1 MVQTSSQSTV
11 NKIEMRLRGKGRGS
25 IVFQQDY
32 ADCGTP
38 SAVKSTFHRMYTD
51 GMLVR
56 LAHGI
61 YYYPKEDKEY
71 GLGFIY
77 PSVED
82 IAQAIAKRD
91 KAKIVPMGAEVR
103 THLIPLASDG
113 FHNE

>member
-1 MVQTSSQSTV
+1 MVKISSQSTV

-71 GLGFIY
+71 GLGIIY
-77 PSVED
+77 PMPMNVVFLTNGAPRR
-82 IAQAIAKRD
+82 I
-91 KAKIVPMGAEVR
+91 KIG
-103 THLIPLASDG
+103 
-113 FHNE
+113 NQ